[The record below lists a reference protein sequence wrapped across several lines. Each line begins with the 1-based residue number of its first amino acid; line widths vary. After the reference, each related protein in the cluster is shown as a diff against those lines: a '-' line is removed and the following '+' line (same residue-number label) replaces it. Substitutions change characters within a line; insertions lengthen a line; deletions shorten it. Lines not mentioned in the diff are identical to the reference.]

1 MTKEDALLYFPFE
14 EGDDIDDLYDQLL
27 FEQKQFLASQVP
39 ISKVVNSR
47 INRLEKIE
55 DAYIF
60 FGGVIENNSNQSI
73 ELPNYETDSIE
84 VNYNRFQ
91 HNKNTLKLS
100 LFNAMN
106 TSEVEHVVKLKFE
119 NYFAF
124 AEKWP
129 RIEPSLRRP
138 IISKEPD
145 AMEIIEEIKNLK
157 SKGIVNFSEL
167 LQLDEDNVLVQEAI
181 RLSLWMNLEKNV

>member
-1 MTKEDALLYFPFE
+1 MTKEDALLYFSFE
-14 EGDDIDDLYDQLL
+14 EGDDICDIYDQLL
-27 FEQKQFLASQVP
+27 FEQKQFLANQMP

-55 DAYIF
+55 EAYIF
-60 FGGVIENNSNQSI
+60 FGGVLENNSNQTI
-73 ELPNYETDSIE
+73 EFSHYETDSIE
-84 VNYNRFQ
+84 VIYSQFQ
-91 HNKNTLKLS
+91 YNKNILKLA
-100 LFNAMN
+100 LFNATN
-106 TSEVEHVVKLKFE
+106 SSEAIHAIKLNFE
-119 NYFAF
+119 NYIAF

-129 RIEPSLRRP
+129 TIIPSLNRP
-138 IISKEPD
+138 LISKEPD